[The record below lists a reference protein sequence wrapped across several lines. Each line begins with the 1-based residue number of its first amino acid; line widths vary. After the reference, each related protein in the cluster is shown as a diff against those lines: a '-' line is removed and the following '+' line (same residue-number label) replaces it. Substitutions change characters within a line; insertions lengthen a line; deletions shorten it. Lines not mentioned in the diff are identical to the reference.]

1 MLELLA
7 SVLCFGLFLYKWLII
22 IAVLLTWV
30 SADPYNPIV
39 QWIARVTRPLWVW
52 CEQRMPMMLAHF
64 SPYAALLLVIFAQ
77 AVVPA
82 ELRSLNLLLEG
93 QSDSNQILLQ
103 SGGHLLQG
111 AAIVLQSLFFFFVI
125 VLVVWFFLTLV
136 NPAFNNPLVRIIH
149 VLADPLITPIQRYL
163 PRTSVDFSPL
173 IAMMFFMML
182 LTFVVGPIS
191 QYGSSLSNPV
201 PLCVF

>member
-1 MLELLA
+1 M
-7 SVLCFGLFLYKWLII
+7 
-22 IAVLLTWV
+22 
-30 SADPYNPIV
+30 
-39 QWIARVTRPLWVW
+39 
-52 CEQRMPMMLAHF
+52 
-64 SPYAALLLVIFAQ
+64 
-77 AVVPA
+77 
-82 ELRSLNLLLEG
+82 NLLLEG
-93 QSDSNQILLQ
+93 LSDSNQILLQ

-191 QYGSSLSNPV
+191 QYGRSLSDPV
-201 PLCVF
+201 PLCIF